1 MKKKIIHYISVLLAF
16 LMGAAFMGYTTH
28 MGNRDMTG
36 TMASATLPVAYAEV
50 NGQLCNEMHGYVE
63 EMDGAYMRDSII
75 GVSEDHLL
83 SLAVEKYNAQIQNI
97 SYEIRSLDMERLIQD
112 GAGLETEDDGQY
124 VRFSVELR
132 DLLDEGEQY
141 LLVLTVQTD
150 TQEQVHYYSLLTY
163 LGENYMQECL
173 DFALEFHEVTVQKD
187 TESNYLNYLEPNGT
201 MSGDSL
207 GYVNIHS
214 RSGPITWGDVNIR
227 QTTQTQITWTEVGTS
242 VCSVVMDYQVENTDT
257 GELYQVREAIR
268 MRYTSSRMYLL
279 AYERTA
285 DTVFEA
291 GTQLVEDGE
300 IAFGIQSE
308 ELNCLK
314 NEEENVVAFVQQGQ
328 LWVYDFGQNRL
339 SLVYGFA
346 DGEDQRGLYDAHD
359 FRILSVDESG
369 SVEFLVCGYMNRGN
383 YEGRCGILLCSYD
396 ALLNTVEEQF
406 FLESER
412 PYEALKEEL
421 GQIAMVNQDGTA
433 WLTYKEMILQ
443 IDLETRSAEVLAEN
457 VSADSI
463 RVSDD
468 GTLAAWTNE
477 EQTEICLLNMSTGG
491 SSRIQAEDG
500 EKLRALGF
508 MEEDFIYGTAR
519 QSDICS
525 DEAGQ
530 ETFPMYRVII
540 RAQDGSEMREFD
552 YSSMGKYVTEISIV
566 ENRIDLSCVE
576 KSEDGSYTEALPEP
590 ITYTMETTE
599 DALSL
604 ETVYDDV
611 KRNEY
616 YLSYTGTIKSG
627 SMKRPS
633 VKLVLY
639 EDSRELVPGA
649 EGTDLYLAY
658 SFDGKVTGYETLPE
672 AVISAYD
679 SMGSVWQGERRL
691 WKRGTTQTRVTLS
704 GFDEAEEIAGNSALE
719 KCLQRLLKEAQNYTD
734 VSACRAVGM
743 SVQEICE
750 QELGENAC
758 ILPGCTLE
766 MALWYVDQGTPV
778 LILTGDEDALLIV
791 GYDSSNIVCWDP
803 DSSGLRTMGRSD
815 SATQFEEAGNL
826 FFAYL
831 KKS

>member
-1 MKKKIIHYISVLLAF
+1 MKRKIIQYITILLAF
-16 LMGAAFMGYTTH
+16 LFGAAFMSYTTH

-63 EMDGAYMRDSII
+63 EMDGSYMRDSII
-75 GVSEDHLL
+75 GISEDHMLN
-83 SLAVEKYNAQIQNI
+83 LAIEKYNAQIQDI
-97 SYEIRSLDMERLIQD
+97 SYEIRSLDMERLIQN
-112 GAGLETEDDGQY
+112 GEGIETEDDGQY
-124 VRFSVELR
+124 MRFSVELR

-141 LLVLTVQTD
+141 LLVLIVQTD
-150 TQEQVHYYSLLTY
+150 SQEQVYYYSLLTY

-187 TESNYLNYLEPNGT
+187 TDNNYLNYLEPNGT

-214 RSGPITWGDVNIR
+214 RSGPITWGDVNIS
-227 QTTQTQITWTEVGTS
+227 QTTETQITWTEVGTS

-257 GELYQVREAIR
+257 GEIYQVRESIR
-268 MRYTSSRMYLL
+268 VRYTSSRMYLL

-285 DTVFEA
+285 DTVFEV
-291 GTQLVEDGE
+291 GTQLVEDSQ
-300 IAFGIQSE
+300 INFGIQSG
-308 ELNCLK
+308 ELNYLK

-339 SLVYGFA
+339 SLVYGFV
-346 DGEDQRGLYDAHD
+346 DGEDKRGLYDAHD

-369 SVEFLVCGYMNRGN
+369 SMDFLVYGYMNRGN
-383 YEGRCGILLCSYD
+383 YEGYCGILLCSYD

-406 FLESER
+406 FIESDR
-412 PYEALKEEL
+412 LYETLKEEI
-421 GQIAMVNQDGTA
+421 GQIAMVSPDDIA
-433 WLTYKEMILQ
+433 WLSYKGMILQ
-443 IDLETRSAEVLAEN
+443 IDLADLSVEILAEN
-457 VSADSI
+457 VSEGSI
-463 RVSDD
+463 QVSDD
-468 GTLAAWTNE
+468 GTLAAWTGE
-477 EQTEICLLNMSTGG
+477 EESEICILNMSTGS
-491 SSRIQAEDG
+491 SSRIQADDG

-519 QSDICS
+519 KGDICY

-540 RAQDGSEMREFD
+540 RAQNGSEMREFD

-576 KSEDGSYTEALPEP
+576 KDEGGSYVETLPEP
-590 ITYTMETTE
+590 ITYTAETTE

-604 ETVYDDV
+604 ETVYDEV

-627 SMKRPS
+627 SMKEPS

-639 EDSRELVPGA
+639 EDSRELTSGS
-649 EGTDLYLAY
+649 EGTDLYLAC
-658 SFDGKVTGYETLPE
+658 SFDGLVTGYETLAE

-679 SMGSVWQGERRL
+679 SMGSVWQGESRL

-704 GFDEAEEIAGNSALE
+704 GFDEEEEIAGNTALE

-734 VSACRAVGM
+734 VSACRAAGM
-743 SVQEICE
+743 SVSEICE
-750 QELGENAC
+750 QELGEGAC

-778 LILTGDEDALLIV
+778 LVITGDEDALLIV
-791 GYDSSNIVCWDP
+791 GYDSNNIVCWDP
-803 DSSGLRTMGRSD
+803 DSQELRTMGRTD

-826 FFAYL
+826 FFTYL
-831 KKS
+831 R

>member
-1 MKKKIIHYISVLLAF
+1 MKRKIIQYITILLAF
-16 LMGAAFMGYTTH
+16 LVGAAFMSYTTY

-36 TMASATLPVAYAEV
+36 TMASATLPVAYAEI

-63 EMDGAYMRDSII
+63 EMDGAYMKDSVI
-75 GVSEDHLL
+75 GISEDHLL
-83 SLAVEKYNAQIQNI
+83 SLAIEKYNAQIQDI
-97 SYEIRSLDMERLIQD
+97 SYEIRSLDMERLIQN
-112 GAGLETEDDGQY
+112 GEEFETEDDGQY

-132 DLLDEGEQY
+132 DLLDEGEPY
-141 LLVLTVQTD
+141 LLILIVQTD
-150 TQEQVHYYSLLTY
+150 TQEEVYYYSLLTY

-173 DFALEFHEVTVQKD
+173 NFALEFHEVTVQKD
-187 TESNYLNYLEPNGT
+187 TDNNYLNYLEPNGT

-227 QTTQTQITWTEVGTS
+227 QTTEMQITWTEVGTS
-242 VCSVVMDYQVENTDT
+242 VCSVVMNYQVENTDT
-257 GELYQVREAIR
+257 GEVYQVREAIR
-268 MRYTSSRMYLL
+268 IRYTSSRMYLL

-285 DTVFEA
+285 DTIFEV
-291 GTQLVEDGE
+291 GTQLVKDSQ
-300 IAFGIQSE
+300 IAFGIQSG
-308 ELNCLK
+308 ELNYLK

-346 DGEDQRGLYDAHD
+346 DGEDERGLYDAHD

-369 SVEFLVCGYMNRGN
+369 SMDFLVYGYMNRGN
-383 YEGRCGILLCSYD
+383 YEGRCGILLCHYD

-406 FLESER
+406 FLGSDR
-412 PYEALKEEL
+412 PYETLKEEI
-421 GQIAMVNQDGTA
+421 GQIAMVSPDEIA
-433 WLTYKEMILQ
+433 WISYREMILQ
-443 IDLETRSAEVLAEN
+443 IDLTDLSLEILAEN
-457 VSADSI
+457 ASESSI

-468 GTLAAWTNE
+468 GTLAAWTNKE
-477 EQTEICLLNMSTGG
+477 ETEICLLNMSSG
-491 SSRIQAEDG
+491 STSRIQADDG

-519 QSDICS
+519 ESDICY
-525 DEAGQ
+525 DEAEQ

-576 KSEDGSYTEALPEP
+576 KDEEGSYEEALPEP

-627 SMKRPS
+627 SMKQPT

-639 EDSRELVPGA
+639 EDSREIVPGT

-658 SFDGKVTGYETLPE
+658 GFDGKALGYETLAE

-679 SMGSVWQGERRL
+679 SMGSVWQGESRF
-691 WKRGTTQTRVTLS
+691 WKRGTMQTRVTLS
-704 GFDEAEEIAGNSALE
+704 GFDEEEEIAGDTALE
-719 KCLQRLLKEAQNYTD
+719 KCLQRLLKEEQNYTD
-734 VSACRAVGM
+734 VSACRAAGM
-743 SVQEICE
+743 SVSGICE
-750 QELGENAC
+750 QELGERAC

-766 MALWYVDQGTPV
+766 MALWYVDQGVPV
-778 LILTGDEDALLIV
+778 LVITGEEDALLIV

-803 DSSGLRTMGRSD
+803 DSTELQTMGRTD
-815 SATQFEEAGNL
+815 SATEFEEAGNL
-826 FFAYL
+826 FFTYIYE
-831 KKS
+831 